1 MVLTG
6 SNGREIDSLYLIC
19 SESDCPGVLKFI
31 TPPRSATT
39 ESYLHLVLPNV
50 EPYRRR
56 GWSRCWFEFV
66 ELMPVGSGDLFDSLV
81 SERPQDQRMQSAGSQ
96 SVGVSDSETLC
107 RQGTNGL
114 HLYSVAMRLRHQG
127 IASGLVEFTTQEYCP
142 DSSNNSVWSVSSQL
156 RTILQLHYDC
166 ALKAGP

>member
-1 MVLTG
+1 MPQVVRFAHTILLIWVLEG
-6 SNGREIDSLYLIC
+6 SFWRN
-19 SESDCPGVLKFI
+19 
-31 TPPRSATT
+31 A
-39 ESYLHLVLPNV
+39 SYTLTLLTSVSSYASNV

-56 GWSRCWFEFV
+56 GWSCCWFEFV

-127 IASGLVEFTTQEYCP
+127 IASGLVEFTTREYCP
-142 DSSNNSVWSVSSQL
+142 DSSINSVWSVSSQM

-166 ALKAGP
+166 AIKAAP